1 MAAVDVALPVPVQVN
16 FRVTGVSSQDVG
28 NNQVKF
34 TIAAHRVKYVIV
46 NVLHVNLNTDFLS
59 ISLGSFCIQRQLGTA
74 AVEYEVDFQ
83 VLAVFIN
90 IAVAVGIF
98 PACFS
103 QQLLSIFRIV
113 SIRILQLVKAIVQGR
128 RNRCFAG
135 DKGIFQQ
142 NLVVGFAV
150 QALNQSSTNLRIMQ
164 RFAFVHID
172 LSQYGTQRSN
182 FGNVIFSFIF
192 EELQV
197 TGSDVDSEVDFTF
210 LQCHSTGVRI
220 VDSRD
225 FSIFERNLAI
235 PVFFVSN
242 HYCFSLAV
250 GFYSIRT
257 GADRTFFFDIT
268 VGYFSINHDEQRVSQ
283 HARQSRYRFFGFDD
297 QVLAISFD
305 FSILEDGLSTG
316 VQFKG
321 SFNGLFCNFSSQL
334 IAIGEAN
341 LIVNVEGPGQ
351 FIVGNRP
358 FISQPRSSVHF
369 FVEFNQAFAQ
379 AVTHYNPAEEV
390 IGRIQV
396 ISKVGYTEFYYFVG
410 YSCFFIATAAA
421 CCCKCH

>member
-1 MAAVDVALPVPVQVN
+1 M
-16 FRVTGVSSQDVG
+16 
-28 NNQVKF
+28 
-34 TIAAHRVKYVIV
+34 
-46 NVLHVNLNTDFLS
+46 
-59 ISLGSFCIQRQLGTA
+59 
-74 AVEYEVDFQ
+74 
-83 VLAVFIN
+83 
-90 IAVAVGIF
+90 
-98 PACFS
+98 
-103 QQLLSIFRIV
+103 
-113 SIRILQLVKAIVQGR
+113 VKAIVQGR
-128 RNRCFAG
+128 RNRCFTG
-135 DKGIFQQ
+135 DKGVFQQ
-142 NLVVGFAV
+142 NLVIGFAV

-172 LSQYGTQRSN
+172 LSQYGTQGSN
-182 FGNVIFSFIF
+182 FGNVIFSFVF
-192 EELQV
+192 EQLQV
-197 TGSDVDSEVDFTF
+197 TCCNVGSKVDFTF

-257 GADRTFFFDIT
+257 GADRTFFFDVT
-268 VGYFSINHDEQRVSQ
+268 AGYLGINHDKQRVSQ
-283 HARQSRYRFFGFDD
+283 HAWQSRGRFFGFDD
-297 QVLAISFD
+297 QVLTVSFN
-305 FSILEDGLSTG
+305 FIILENGLSTG
-316 VQFKG
+316 VQLEG
-321 SFNGLFCNFSSQL
+321 SFNRLFSNFSSQL

-351 FIVGNRP
+351 FIVGNSP

-369 FVEFNQAFAQ
+369 LVEFNQAFAQ
-379 AVTHYNPAEEV
+379 AVTHYHPAEEV
-390 IGRIQV
+390 ICRIQI